1 MDMNKMLDVK
11 YINPFLQSTIT
22 IFQSVINTAL
32 NLGKP
37 AIANLQ
43 FSDET
48 FIIQIGVTGNIR
60 GQMFLV
66 LAEENAKEIA
76 SKMMGGMPVDS
87 LDDISTSALNELCNM
102 IMGNTATI
110 FSTQDILVDI
120 TPPISLFGSK
130 LKIQSDIQAL
140 KIPLQDGDNQMFSLY
155 LCLTAD

>member
-1 MDMNKMLDVK
+1 MNKMLDVK

>member
-1 MDMNKMLDVK
+1 MNKMLDVK

-76 SKMMGGMPVDS
+76 SRMMGGMPVDS

-140 KIPLQDGDNQMFSLY
+140 RIPLQDGNTQMFSLY
-155 LCLTAD
+155 LCLTTD